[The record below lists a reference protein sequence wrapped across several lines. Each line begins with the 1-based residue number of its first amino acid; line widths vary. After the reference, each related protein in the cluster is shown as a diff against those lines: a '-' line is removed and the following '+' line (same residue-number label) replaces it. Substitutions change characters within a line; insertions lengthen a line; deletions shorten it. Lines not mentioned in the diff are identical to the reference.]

1 MRLGRRGF
9 LKALGATI
17 GLAVAGPLALVEAAA
32 PAAPVATA
40 AARYRPVYKN
50 LREWRDAAEAKAVAT
65 DLRLHG
71 PRPNILA

>member
-1 MRLGRRGF
+1 MRLGRRSF

-17 GLAVAGPLALVEAAA
+17 GLAVAGPLALVEAAV
-32 PAAPVATA
+32 PAAPVATV
-40 AARYRPVYKN
+40 ARYRPVYKN
-50 LREWRDAAEAKAVAT
+50 LREWRDGVEAKAVAT